1 MILSPP
7 RSTRTDKLFPY
18 TPLFPSPAPV
28 GEPTKRVMVQAV
40 RDWIESAIK
49 PKAEGHAKFEAVV
62 AMNALGIVMRDL
74 DAGVRAEDRALAA
87 ALLTGETSLAEPGQ
101 IGSASCRDSVCQ

>member
-1 MILSPP
+1 MLISDCISDVCSSDLPEAERARPLPPSP
-7 RSTRTDKLFPY
+7 LAV
-18 TPLFPSPAPV
+18 PAPV
-28 GEPTKRVMVQAV
+28 GEPTNREMVQAV

-74 DAGVRAEDRALAA
+74 DAGVRAEERDRKSTRLN
-87 ALLTGETSLAEPGQ
+87 S
-101 IGSASCRDSVCQ
+101 SH